1 MWKHKTQLVS
11 VKVSVRDETFAE
23 HVPSEYSSFLFWST
37 IPLSYLLSLFL
48 LDEDISLKFL
58 GGLRTEH
65 LSELSGPKS
74 TDLTLSGRMV
84 LLRKGSSDPVSL
96 RLGFRD
102 YITTADFVVTSDNE
116 DLDPSSRTSTTA
128 SQGMPTAFNLKLDVS
143 DATTRDILRGPGSS
157 STEQIPS
164 TSPILHSPFASSVD
178 PYQHLDQGDAVTA
191 IDPLRDEATAL
202 GSRRR
207 EVDELELHVVV
218 VGGDVGAFVTALSLA
233 KSEQIRVTLVNVGVG
248 SLAAPGNDVP
258 RGTLLNARTLSYLDE
273 LGRWRGP
280 NYHSPQRGTPFDS
293 ESRLSRWKGKGPA
306 SDFLSIGER
315 IQDEAICLKAY
326 QLRGYSTGQVLTTQ
340 AYTVPTG
347 EDVAMFGI
355 DTNVLLT
362 VLRDACLSHPRV
374 ELRPR
379 GIVRSV
385 LPGSPAP
392 SYQDCSIS
400 KSTRNGEYKSQNT
413 NIADAFAPP
422 KQDRKRN
429 RRVRESFIQL
439 DDDEYDFLSPLSNAS
454 IPYSGT
460 DASLSDLLRNLPSR
474 SPERGPFSAED
485 LPIDIPSSAMKPSGE
500 VEKASGS
507 FKPAVVLTSGERIE
521 ADAVL
526 GTEGPESKVLDAIR
540 SGGND
545 GHSGKVVRED
555 GAFKAT
561 VSTSRLLEDP
571 DLRSLTGKLVTW
583 LGPGRFM
590 LAYPISYSTLCVS
603 LTVSGAWRHGIP
615 VIEEG
620 EVIAHQMKNE
630 VADWCP
636 IVRKLVS
643 LVDSAT
649 YEPVLDY
656 NPLEKWV
663 SNSGRVAI
671 MGDAAHSLLP
681 FTHQALNNII
691 FDALTLGALFRKLS
705 MGPLNVRPGF
715 DMQSPD
721 LVPRLLHAFSAL
733 RRPQCIRIQLTLRE
747 GRNLFLLE
755 DGEHQ
760 KIRDETLREGGLLS
774 EDEKRAEWLY
784 DPFEPVELW
793 WAREAI
799 DLMV

>member
-1 MWKHKTQLVS
+1 
-11 VKVSVRDETFAE
+11 
-23 HVPSEYSSFLFWST
+23 
-37 IPLSYLLSLFL
+37 
-48 LDEDISLKFL
+48 
-58 GGLRTEH
+58 
-65 LSELSGPKS
+65 
-74 TDLTLSGRMV
+74 
-84 LLRKGSSDPVSL
+84 
-96 RLGFRD
+96 
-102 YITTADFVVTSDNE
+102 
-116 DLDPSSRTSTTA
+116 
-128 SQGMPTAFNLKLDVS
+128 MPTAYNLKLDVS

-178 PYQHLDQGDAVTA
+178 PYQRSDQGDAVTA

-202 GSRRR
+202 ESGRR
-207 EVDELELHVVV
+207 EFDEPELHVVV
-218 VGGDVGAFVTALSLA
+218 VGGDVGAFMTALALA

-248 SLAAPGNDVP
+248 SLAAPGNDDVP
-258 RGTLLNARTLSYLDE
+258 RGVLLSARTLSYLDE
-273 LGRWRGP
+273 LGRWGGSD
-280 NYHSPQRGTPFDS
+280 YHSPHRGTPFDS

-315 IQDEAICLKAY
+315 IQDEAIRLKAY
-326 QLRGYSTGQVLTTQ
+326 QLRRYSTGQVLTTQ

-355 DTNVLLT
+355 DINVLLT
-362 VLRDACLSHPRV
+362 VLRDVCLSHPRV
-374 ELRPR
+374 KLRPR

-385 LPGSPAP
+385 LPGTSAP
-392 SYQDCSIS
+392 PYQGSSIS
-400 KSTRNGEYKSQNT
+400 KSTRNEEYKEFKSQNT
-413 NIADAFAPP
+413 NIANAFAPL
-422 KQDRKRN
+422 KQDRKRR

-439 DDDEYDFLSPLSNAS
+439 DDDEYDYQSPLYNAS

-460 DASLSDLLRNLPSR
+460 DASLNDFLRNLPSW

-485 LPIDIPSSAMKPSGE
+485 LPIDIPSSAMKPNGE
-500 VEKASGS
+500 VEKAPGS

-526 GTEGPESKVLDAIR
+526 GTEGPESKVIDAIG

-545 GHSGKVVRED
+545 GHSGEVVRED
-555 GAFKAT
+555 GAFKAA
-561 VSTSRLLEDP
+561 VSSSRLLEDP

-583 LGPGRFM
+583 LGPGRFV
-590 LAYPISYSTLCVS
+590 LAYPISYSTLYIF
-603 LTVSGAWRHGIP
+603 LTVSGGWRHGVP
-615 VIEEG
+615 VIEEA

-636 IVRKLVS
+636 IVRKLMA

-649 YEPVLDY
+649 YEPILDY

-663 SNSGRVAI
+663 SNSGRVAV

-681 FTHQALNNII
+681 FTHQALNSTVL
-691 FDALTLGALFRKLS
+691 DALTLGALFRKLS
-705 MGPLNVRPGF
+705 TGPLNVRPGF
-715 DMQSPD
+715 DMHSPD